1 MVIGSQKP
9 SGGGAAGEVA
19 QRSPRLNHP
28 TESGDDD
35 GGEQRS
41 GGSAVA
47 GGGVQDAGAGRT
59 GGCDRRLD
67 GGEAVVPAPHDN
79 LPAGQTGTMA
89 DTAIFD
95 VDGTLV
101 DTNYQHALA
110 WFRAFRRYGIT
121 LPMWRI
127 HRGIGMG
134 GDMFVP
140 EVAGRKVEQAH
151 GDDLRKAWVEE
162 FDQLIGEVQ
171 PFEGAHELLAEVKER
186 GFRLVLASSGKTQHV
201 EAFLD
206 LIEGKSLAD
215 AWTTSD
221 DVAKS
226 KPEPD
231 IVATALAK
239 VEGTSGIMVG
249 DSIFDAQAAAKLKIP
264 VIGVRTGG
272 FSVGELQEAGVLQ
285 VFDSLVAFRQALDG
299 TPLARASR

>member
-1 MVIGSQKP
+1 
-9 SGGGAAGEVA
+9 
-19 QRSPRLNHP
+19 
-28 TESGDDD
+28 
-35 GGEQRS
+35 
-41 GGSAVA
+41 
-47 GGGVQDAGAGRT
+47 
-59 GGCDRRLD
+59 
-67 GGEAVVPAPHDN
+67 
-79 LPAGQTGTMA
+79 MA

-110 WFRAFRRYGIT
+110 WFRALRRYDIT
-121 LPMWRI
+121 RPMWRI

-134 GDMFVP
+134 GDLFVSA
-140 EVAGRKVEQAH
+140 VAGRQVEEAH
-151 GDDLRKAWVEE
+151 GDDLREAWAEE
-162 FDQLIGEVQ
+162 FDELIGEIQ

-206 LIEGKSLAD
+206 LIDGKSLAD

-221 DVAKS
+221 DVEKS

-231 IVATALAK
+231 IVSAALAK
-239 VEGTSGIMVG
+239 VGGASAIMVG
-249 DSIFDAQAAAKLKIP
+249 DSIYDAQAAAKLNIP
-264 VIGVRTGG
+264 TLGVRTGG

-285 VFDSLVAFRQALDG
+285 VFDSLVAFRYALDG